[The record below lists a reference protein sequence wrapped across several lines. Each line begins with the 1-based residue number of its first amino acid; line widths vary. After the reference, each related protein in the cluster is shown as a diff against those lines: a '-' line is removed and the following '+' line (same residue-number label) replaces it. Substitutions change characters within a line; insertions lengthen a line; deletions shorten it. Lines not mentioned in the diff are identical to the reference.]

1 VDHSAPTGKRPLISI
16 VAPVYN
22 ESATLAEFV
31 RRNAAVCDALS
42 ARYASEIVLV
52 DDGSADDTLQ
62 VARNLIASEPRLR
75 VIELRRN
82 FGQTAALQAGLSA
95 AIGDYVIS
103 MDSDL
108 QHFPEDIPL
117 FVEQAERGFDL
128 VCGWRKDR
136 QENALRRW
144 PSRVA
149 NLLIKRVIGV
159 DVHDFG
165 TTFRLYRADLLQHIN
180 LIGEEHRFV
189 PALAHIVGA
198 RITEIPIQNIERPV
212 GVSNYGIGRTFGV
225 AMDILFLYFSRFYAT
240 RPLRVF
246 GKLAAALLVPGLLIA
261 AALLTINILTGEPT
275 TRTRSGWFLLSALLM
290 LSSLQVLLTGILAE
304 VLARIFYRTGSGES
318 FVIRREWNA
327 AAPSPRRAPSED
339 RERDPSR
346 MG

>member
-1 VDHSAPTGKRPLISI
+1 MTYNAPATATRPLVSI

-22 ESATLAEFV
+22 ESATLPEFV
-31 RRNAAVCDALS
+31 RRIAGVCDTLT
-42 ARYASEIVLV
+42 RYAAEIVLV
-52 DDGSADDTLQ
+52 DDGSTDDTLQ
-62 VARNLIASEPRLR
+62 VARTLIEIEPRLR

-82 FGQTAALQAGLSA
+82 FGQTAALQAGLSCA
-95 AIGDYVIS
+95 TGEFVIS

-117 FVEQAERGFDL
+117 FIEQAERGFDV

-144 PSRVA
+144 PSRIA
-149 NLLIKRVIGV
+149 NLLIKRVIGLEL
-159 DVHDFG
+159 HDFG
-165 TTFRLYRADLLQHIN
+165 TTFRLYRADLLSHIS

-189 PALAHIVGA
+189 PALAHMVGA
-198 RITEIPIQNIERPV
+198 RITEIPIKNIERPV
-212 GVSNYGIGRTFGV
+212 GTSNYGIGRTFGV
-225 AMDILFLYFSRFYAT
+225 ALDILFLYFSRFYAT

-246 GKLAAALLVPGLLIA
+246 GKVAVVLLLPGVLIA
-261 AALLTINILTGEPT
+261 AALLAINLLTGEPT

-318 FVIRREWNA
+318 FVVRREWNA
-327 AAPSPRRAPSED
+327 AATTTRR
-339 RERDPSR
+339 
-346 MG
+346 

>member
-1 VDHSAPTGKRPLISI
+1 MTYSAPATVTRPLVSI

-22 ESATLAEFV
+22 ESATLPEFV
-31 RRNAAVCDALS
+31 RRIAAVCDTLT
-42 ARYASEIVLV
+42 RYATEIVLV
-52 DDGSADDTLQ
+52 DDGSTDDTLQ
-62 VARNLIASEPRLR
+62 VARTLIEVEPRLR

-82 FGQTAALQAGLSA
+82 FGQTAALQAGLSC
-95 AIGDYVIS
+95 AIGELVIS

-117 FVEQAERGFDL
+117 FIEQAERGFDV

-144 PSRVA
+144 PSRAA
-149 NLLIKRVIGV
+149 NLLIKRVIGLEL
-159 DVHDFG
+159 HDFG
-165 TTFRLYRADLLQHIN
+165 TTFRLYRADLLSHIS

-189 PALAHIVGA
+189 PALAHMVGA
-198 RITEIPIQNIERPV
+198 RITEIPIKNIERPV
-212 GVSNYGIGRTFGV
+212 GTSNYGIGRTFGV
-225 AMDILFLYFSRFYAT
+225 ALDILFLYFSRFYAT

-246 GKLAAALLVPGLLIA
+246 GKVAVALLLPGLLIA
-261 AALLTINILTGEPT
+261 VALLAINLVTGEPT

-318 FVIRREWNA
+318 YVVRREWNA
-327 AAPSPRRAPSED
+327 AATTTRR
-339 RERDPSR
+339 
-346 MG
+346 

>member
-1 VDHSAPTGKRPLISI
+1 MISI

-22 ESATLAEFV
+22 ESATLPEFV
-31 RRNAAVCDALS
+31 RRIGAVCDSLQP
-42 ARYASEIVLV
+42 RYTSEIVLV
-52 DDGSADDTLQ
+52 DDGSTDHTLE
-62 VARNLIASEPRLR
+62 VARNLIAGEPRLR

-82 FGQTAALQAGLSA
+82 FGQTAALQAGLSCA
-95 AIGDYVIS
+95 AGEFVIS

-117 FVEQAERGFDL
+117 FIEQAERGFDL

-159 DVHDFG
+159 DLHDFG
-165 TTFRLYRADLLQHIN
+165 TTFRLYRSDLLSHIS
-180 LIGEEHRFV
+180 LIGEEHRLV
-189 PALAHIVGA
+189 PAIAHMVGA

-212 GVSNYGIGRTFGV
+212 GASNYGIGRTFGV
-225 AMDILFLYFSRFYAT
+225 ALDIMFLYFSRFYAT

-246 GKLAAALLVPGLLIA
+246 GKVAVALLIPAVLIA
-261 AALLTINILTGEPT
+261 AALLAINIATGEPT
-275 TRTRSGWFLLSALLM
+275 TRTRSGWFLLSALLV
-290 LSSLQVLLTGILAE
+290 LSSLQLLLTGILAE

-318 FVIRREWNA
+318 FVVRREWNA
-327 AAPSPRRAPSED
+327 AATVARR
-339 RERDPSR
+339 
-346 MG
+346 